1 VPGEANPGHAD
12 FSADAAEGARNP
24 RRGVPVRQD
33 RGGHPRLNPERAA
46 KPEGAA
52 DVGSSELTADGCA
65 AEHLVV
71 VETNAEGAVNQ

>member
-12 FSADAAEGARNP
+12 LSADAAEGTRNP

-33 RGGHPRLNPERAA
+33 RGGHPRQNLERAA

-52 DVGSSELTADGCA
+52 GVGSSELTSDGRT
-65 AEHLVV
+65 AEDLVV
-71 VETNAEGAVNQ
+71 VETNEEGAVNQ